1 MKNIPTVSV
10 LINSLDD
17 TSRQVLSIFNL
28 YKKSYILNGHRNFFN
43 LEVLVSGTMPEV
55 IKNYHDD
62 KLNTS
67 DMTSENF
74 DKITFVED
82 QGTSVSSINEMF
94 RKSTGDYILNLNG
107 STLPQG
113 NFFNLFIELKK
124 QEEAGC
130 EMAIT
135 SMKPSSKDTCWIP
148 QWASDASNLGVSG
161 DHRPQILR
169 CPSFSRNTIEK
180 HLGGVIFNSSFRH
193 HYVDN
198 WLGHFCYLFG
208 EEKTETASSC
218 WTDINVGQTTKHDA
232 HDKAVYLELS
242 TAAKE
247 LKSKMSY
254 NHKVNV

>member
-1 MKNIPTVSV
+1 MKNFPTVSV

-17 TSRQVLSIFNL
+17 SSQQVLSVFNI
-28 YKKSYILNGHRNFFN
+28 YNYCINFQIKNYRDLFN
-43 LEVLVSGTMPEV
+43 LEVLVSGVVPEV
-55 IKNYHDD
+55 IKNQSSYPQLDF
-62 KLNTS
+62 S
-67 DMTSENF
+67 
-74 DKITFVED
+74 KITFVED

-94 RKSTGDYILNLNG
+94 RKSNGDYILNLNG

-135 SMKPSSKDTCWIP
+135 SMKPSSKDTCLIP

-161 DHRPQILR
+161 DYRPQILR

-218 WTDINVGQTTKHDA
+218 WTDINFGQTTKHDA

-247 LKSKMSY
+247 LKSKMPY